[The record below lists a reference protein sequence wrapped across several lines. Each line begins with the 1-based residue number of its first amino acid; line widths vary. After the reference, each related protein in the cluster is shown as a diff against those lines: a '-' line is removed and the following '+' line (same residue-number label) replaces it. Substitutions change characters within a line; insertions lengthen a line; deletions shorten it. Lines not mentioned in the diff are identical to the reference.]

1 MPVSKVLRSSL
12 ISPANT
18 PDANQI
24 LEQAMTTRTLRRRS
38 GIEPSPR
45 SAPNYDMNGSA
56 SITSIAQGSAS
67 SFKQENDLVSPAIS
81 ARSLR
86 SANRNSLASPT
97 QASTASSSTA
107 KTTTQ
112 STKSGTSFDKDP
124 PAPRS
129 TRQSARQSQAEV
141 VAEPDTV
148 TFTRRQSL
156 RAAPIKKETTPIELD
171 DPLRVLRYSAR
182 RKSAIDPIPPKSF
195 DPASKVDED
204 STQSASRRRSTRQ
217 AGNKDVEDSS
227 ITDLTESPSTSRS
240 LRSSQK
246 SKPVEPPKVSVRREG
261 SSLIFSGISKWPEEA
276 QKSLK
281 ITLKASVLQQLS
293 KASDETSR
301 KRTRQQVNSDEPKN
315 DDDEAAPKKKL
326 KEAEVKSSSTLAER
340 NVARNGIST
349 PQSSFTS
356 QDVLSSASQLDDSL
370 EKAKVDAENSR
381 TQRAARRSAIQETTA
396 NVTING
402 EGNHASGTTSRN
414 SPEDGAD
421 EDVLA
426 VEGGRQSSVTPP
438 PPISPNALPAESLPP
453 PFLDFPALPL
463 PESSFPDKA
472 AYLHAQRYKPLPVLS
487 SFTAVLTSHPPSSRS
502 TETLLALA
510 LNTQRAL
517 QAWQDEYL
525 ELDQKTCRLSGP
537 VPKKPATGGRQPID
551 EFRWQAEKEKE
562 LFGEGSLLAGL
573 ARSRQARN
581 DVPNKKMRERKARR
595 GEAEMLAGGYA
606 IGPATKALAAIDKT
620 EAGRTQRARKPVKR
634 FEDAIADGDIAPTK
648 RRRKGGAAGDDT
660 DDSVRGSVPPATK
673 PGVKKGKRVITDL
686 AQDATDSDSDG
697 EAEDIVRPQW
707 ANPPRPKSVVVQ
719 TTQVPAKNHSN
730 GSTTGIQ
737 AAKAAP
743 TQVHQQQS
751 HHPQAVPMNRQ
762 HNAPPPP
769 PPAGYPAYPGYP
781 PPPPGM
787 AYYPHP
793 PPHQY
798 LPPPGHAV
806 PVPYPPHPQA
816 IYYTQ
821 HPPPP
826 GHYAPHGPQGPH
838 APPPLPSPA
847 HHYGAPSHLPTA
859 ADSSVPGG
867 SKPPRGQLGG
877 PRRRKPQLDP
887 NGQPHEKSETRS
899 ASMTAW
905 WAERKKKL
913 AAMKEGAPGQAVS
926 MEGGAG
932 GMQQEMDASVIAGG
946 QGAGMSSASA
956 GGSGRVVGHGQAPAQ
971 IQAPPQGQGQG
982 QAPAEPQSQSQPQP
996 QVLAPRAPRRG
1007 GQL

>member
-1 MPVSKVLRSSL
+1 MPGSKVLRSSL
-12 ISPANT
+12 LSPPSI
-18 PDANQI
+18 PDANQL

-45 SAPNYDMNGSA
+45 SASNYGINEPMGA
-56 SITSIAQGSAS
+56 TSAS
-67 SFKQENDLVSPAIS
+67 SFKQENDLISPAIS

-107 KTTTQ
+107 KATAQ
-112 STKSGTSFDKDP
+112 SNKSPTSFDKDP

-129 TRQSARQSQAEV
+129 TRQTARQLQAEV

-148 TFTRRQSL
+148 TFSRRQSL
-156 RAAPIKKETTPIELD
+156 RAPPIKKETSPVELD
-171 DPLRVLRYSAR
+171 DPIRVLRYSAR
-182 RKSAIDPIPPKSF
+182 RKSAVDQVPPKSSETE
-195 DPASKVDED
+195 PKVDED

-227 ITDLTESPSTSRS
+227 ITDITESPSTSRS

-246 SKPVEPPKVSVRREG
+246 SKAVEPPKVNVRREG
-261 SSLIFSGISKWPEEA
+261 NSLIFSGICKWPEEA

-281 ITLKASVLQQLS
+281 ITLKASVQQQLN
-293 KASDETSR
+293 KAADETSR
-301 KRTRQQVNSDEPKN
+301 KRTRQQVNADEAK
-315 DDDEAAPKKKL
+315 DDDEEAAPKKKL
-326 KEAEVKSSSTLAER
+326 KEGESKAALIRTER
-340 NVARNGIST
+340 NALRNGAST

-356 QDVLSSASQLDDSL
+356 QDVVSSASQLDDTL
-370 EKAKVDAENSR
+370 EKAKIDAENSR
-381 TQRAARRSAIQETTA
+381 TQRAARRSAIQEITASSTT
-396 NVTING
+396 NG
-402 EGNHASGTTSRN
+402 EEDHAPGTTSPN
-414 SPEDGAD
+414 SPENEHGDD
-421 EDVLA
+421 NNH
-426 VEGGRQSSVTPP
+426 VERGSRQPSATPP
-438 PPISPNALPAESLPP
+438 PPISPNALPVASLPP
-453 PFLDFPALPL
+453 PFLDFPVVPL
-463 PESSFPDKA
+463 PETSFADKA

-487 SFTAVLTSHPPSSRS
+487 SFTAALTSHAPSTRS

-551 EFRWQAEKEKE
+551 ETRWQAEKEKE

-581 DVPNKKMRERKARR
+581 EVPTKKMRERKARR

-606 IGPATKALAAIDKT
+606 AIGPATKAPAAIDKI

-634 FEDAIADGDIAPTK
+634 FEDAIADGEIAPSK
-648 RRRKGGAAGDDT
+648 RRRKGAAGGDDT

-673 PGVKKGKRVITDL
+673 PGVKRGKRVITDL
-686 AQDATDSDSDG
+686 AQDTTDSDSDG

-707 ANPPRPKSVVVQ
+707 ANPPRPKSVVAQ
-719 TTQVPAKNHSN
+719 TTQVPAKSHAN
-730 GSTTGIQ
+730 GATTSMQ

-743 TQVHQQQS
+743 SQAPRQQA
-751 HHPQAVPMNRQ
+751 HHPQAVPMNQ
-762 HNAPPPP
+762 LHNAPPLP
-769 PPAGYPAYPGYP
+769 PPAGYPAYANYP

-798 LPPPGHAV
+798 MPPPGHAV
-806 PVPYPPHPQA
+806 PVAYPPHPQA
-816 IYYTQ
+816 VYYTQ
-821 HPPPP
+821 HPPAP
-826 GHYAPHGPQGPH
+826 GHYAPQALGAH
-838 APPPLPSPA
+838 APLPPPPPSLPPQN
-847 HHYGAPSHLPTA
+847 YGAPPHLAPMP
-859 ADSSVPGG
+859 ADPSASGPN
-867 SKPPRGQLGG
+867 KPSRGQLGG

-913 AAMKEGAPGQAVS
+913 AAMKEGAPGQA
-926 MEGGAG
+926 E
-932 GMQQEMDASVIAGG
+932 E
-946 QGAGMSSASA
+946 QGVNMGP
-956 GGSGRVVGHGQAPAQ
+956 GSGRQQGTDGDVGHGLAQ
-971 IQAPPQGQGQG
+971 QSQG
-982 QAPAEPQSQSQPQP
+982 QAHTTGYGQAQAESQPQP
-996 QVLAPRAPRRG
+996 QPQPHPPQQPLPPRAPRRG